1 MKIREVS
8 EQQINAA
15 LQEIESRIA
24 EIIKR
29 LEKLEAAITNK

>member
-15 LQEIESRIA
+15 LAEIEKKIQ

-29 LEKLEAAITNK
+29 LEKLEAASNSN

>member
-15 LQEIESRIA
+15 LQEIENKIA

-29 LEKLEAAITNK
+29 QEKMEAANSN

>member
-15 LQEIESRIA
+15 LQEIESRIV

>member
-15 LQEIESRIA
+15 LQEIENKIT

-29 LEKLEAAITNK
+29 LEKLEAANSN